1 MTTSSRTSDPFACE
15 GDQYR
20 DALLYLYDRINY
32 ERLAGVGASRYPFRL
47 QRVTEL
53 LRRLHLQNYLHAD
66 APQPKVP
73 LVHIAGTKGKGSVA
87 TMVSAALAACG
98 LRTGLYTS
106 PHLHRLEERF
116 RINGNP
122 CSAEELVS
130 LVQRVKAAVHDVEQS
145 GGGISF
151 FELTTAIAMLHFEAS
166 DCDAIVI
173 EVGLGGRLDSTN
185 VLAPS
190 VSAVTSIGLDHQH
203 VLGHDLPTIA
213 AEKAGIIKPGVP
225 VVSGVEDPEASSVVA
240 ERAAEMGSPLF
251 WIGRDFTWR
260 GEPLPR
266 WGSTVRYEGITPPLG
281 PACSLQL
288 SMEGRHQARNAAIA
302 LAIVDLLRAGRGDEA
317 RPPSHLDAARPASPP
332 LDLPQPAV
340 AAALGHLQ
348 CEARIEGIQLR
359 DDVLAIIDAAHNED
373 SIAALCNCLIH
384 RSADRPV
391 TVVFGTSLDKSAE
404 PMLKS
409 LAKVAEH
416 LILTRFHGNPRF
428 RPPAEMTGFVPESFR
443 DSPEVIDDP
452 IEACRRG
459 LRRATPGGTI
469 VVCGSFFLTAETR
482 HWLLQQPGA
491 EIL

>member
-1 MTTSSRTSDPFACE
+1 VTTSSRTCDPFACE
-15 GDQYR
+15 GDRYQ
-20 DALLYLYDRINY
+20 DALRYLYDRINY
-32 ERLAGVGASRYPFRL
+32 ERLSGAGASRYPFRL

-53 LRRLHLQNYLHAD
+53 LRRLDLQNYLHAET
-66 APQPKVP
+66 PQPKVP

-87 TMVSAALAACG
+87 AMVAAALTACG

-130 LVQRVKAAVHDVEQS
+130 LVQRVKTAVDEVEQRV
-145 GGGISF
+145 GGISF

-166 DCDAIVI
+166 HCEAIVI

-225 VVSGVEDPEASSVVA
+225 VVSGVADREAAAVVA
-240 ERAAEMGSPLF
+240 QRAAEMGSPLF
-251 WIGRDFTWR
+251 WIGRDFTGR

-266 WGSTVRYEGITPPLG
+266 WGSTIRYEGITPPLG
-281 PACSLQL
+281 PPCSLQL
-288 SMEGRHQARNAAIA
+288 SMEGGHQVRNAAIA
-302 LAIVDLLRAGRGDEA
+302 LAIVDLLRAGRDDEA
-317 RPPSHLDAARPASPP
+317 NRSSRPEAARPALPP
-332 LDLPQPAV
+332 LDLPRSAV
-340 AAALGHLQ
+340 ASALGQLQ
-348 CEARIEGIQLR
+348 CEARIEGVHLR
-359 DDVLAIIDAAHNED
+359 HDVLAIIDAAHNED
-373 SIAALCNCLIH
+373 SIAALCDCLTH

-404 PMLKS
+404 TMLKS
-409 LAKVAEH
+409 LATVADH
-416 LILTRFHGNPRF
+416 LILTRYHGNPRF
-428 RPPAEMTGFVPESFR
+428 RPPAEMTPLVPEAFR
-443 DSPEVIDDP
+443 ASTEIVEDP

-459 LRRATPGGTI
+459 LRRATPGGTL

-482 HWLLQQPGA
+482 HWLLQQPRA
-491 EIL
+491 EIS